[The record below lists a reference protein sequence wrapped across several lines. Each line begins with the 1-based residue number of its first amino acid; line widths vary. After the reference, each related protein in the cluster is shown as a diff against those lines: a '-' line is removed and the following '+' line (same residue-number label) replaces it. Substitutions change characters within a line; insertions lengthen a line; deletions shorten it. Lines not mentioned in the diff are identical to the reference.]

1 MEFLYQLLGT
11 SPHLILP
18 VMLISRCRYSWMDTC
33 MGSGNIYGISTSE
46 CIMNTDYHTKLCC
59 QYKILYGEV
68 TYQGKE
74 RKQPSIVGILSLSS
88 VGSSLCAKRACRI
101 QGYSNSYGYGLH
113 AETSHPPRRHGFL
126 VSFPD
131 RECAHLCVHVQ
142 GLGTRLWYLGWSGGC
157 ILPKNFI
164 HQRNSHAWFL

>member
-1 MEFLYQLLGT
+1 
-11 SPHLILP
+11 
-18 VMLISRCRYSWMDTC
+18 
-33 MGSGNIYGISTSE
+33 MGSSNIYGISTSE

-59 QYKILYGEV
+59 QYKILWLHTEESNV
-68 TYQGKE
+68 SNRQSWV
-74 RKQPSIVGILSLSS
+74 PSS

-131 RECAHLCVHVQ
+131 PERAHSCVHVQ

-164 HQRNSHAWFL
+164 HQKYSHAWFL